1 MDNSTSDQKR
11 RIIFPSGITL
21 EIHAGDITRMD
32 TDVIV
37 NAANKH
43 LAHGGGVAAAIVKR
57 GGKTIQEESRKWVK
71 AHGPISCNQP
81 AFTTAGEMKCKFII
95 HAVGPV
101 WGEGDEDRKLAG
113 AIRNSLLL
121 ANDLQAESISFP
133 AISTGIFG
141 FPADRAADIF
151 MEELSSFCIEKHGQS
166 IQRIILVLFDAGKLN
181 TFTASFDNQFNNIR
195 EL

>member
-1 MDNSTSDQKR
+1 MVNSASEQKR
-11 RIIFPSGITL
+11 RTTLPSGIAL

-57 GGKTIQEESRKWVK
+57 GGQIIQEESRKWVEV
-71 AHGPISCNQP
+71 HGPISCNQP
-81 AFTTAGEMKCKFII
+81 AFTTAGEMKCKFVI
-95 HAVGPV
+95 HSVGPV
-101 WGEGDEDRKLAG
+101 WGEGDEDRKLSQ
-113 AIRNSLLL
+113 AIRSSLLL

-141 FPADRAADIF
+141 FPTDRAADIF
-151 MEELSSFCIEKHGQS
+151 MEEIPSFCSDKRGQS
-166 IQRIILVLFDAGKLN
+166 IQKIILVLFDTKTLS
-181 TFTASFDNQFNNIR
+181 TFIASFDDHFNEIR
-195 EL
+195 EK

>member
-1 MDNSTSDQKR
+1 
-11 RIIFPSGITL
+11 
-21 EIHAGDITRMD
+21 MD

-57 GGKTIQEESRKWVK
+57 GGYIIQEESRKWVE
-71 AHGPISCNQP
+71 AHGPISYDQP
-81 AFTTAGEMKCKFII
+81 AFTTAGEMKCKSVI

-101 WGEGDEDRKLAG
+101 WGEGDEDRKLTG
-113 AIRNSLLL
+113 AIRSSLLL
-121 ANDLQAESISFP
+121 ANDFQAESISFP

-151 MEELSSFCIEKHGQS
+151 MEEISSFCNEKQNQS
-166 IQRIILVLFDAGKLN
+166 IQRIILALFDAGTLS
-181 TFTASFDNQFNNIR
+181 TFITSFDDHFNNIR
-195 EL
+195 

>member
-1 MDNSTSDQKR
+1 
-11 RIIFPSGITL
+11 L

-43 LAHGGGVAAAIVKR
+43 MEHGGGVAAAIVKR
-57 GGKTIQEESRKWVK
+57 GGQIIQEESRKWVEE
-71 AHGPISCNQP
+71 HGPVSYNQP
-81 AFTTAGEMKCKFII
+81 AYTKAGEMKCKFVI

-113 AIRNSLLL
+113 AIRSSLLL
-121 ANDLQAESISFP
+121 ANNLRAESISFP

-141 FPADRAADIF
+141 FPVDRAADIF
-151 MEELSSFCIEKHGQS
+151 MKEISSFCSEKHGQS
-166 IQRIILVLFDAGKLN
+166 IQRIILVLFDSGKLS
-181 TFTASFDNQFNNIR
+181 TFTASFDDQFNHIR
-195 EL
+195 E

>member
-1 MDNSTSDQKR
+1 M
-11 RIIFPSGITL
+11 

-43 LAHGGGVAAAIVKR
+43 LEHGGGVAAAIVKR
-57 GGKTIQEESRKWVK
+57 GGQTIQKESRKWVK
-71 AHGPISCNQP
+71 AHGPINYNQP
-81 AFTTAGEMKCKFII
+81 AFTTAGEMKCKFVI

-121 ANDLQAESISFP
+121 ANDLRAELISFP

-151 MEELSSFCIEKHGQS
+151 MKEISSFYSEKQGQS
-166 IQRIILVLFDAGKLN
+166 IKRIILVLFDARKLS
-181 TFTASFDNQFNNIR
+181 TFTTSFDDQFNHIR
-195 EL
+195 K

>member
-1 MDNSTSDQKR
+1 
-11 RIIFPSGITL
+11 
-21 EIHAGDITRMD
+21 MD

-57 GGKTIQEESRKWVK
+57 GGYIIQEESRKWVE
-71 AHGPISCNQP
+71 AHGPISYDQP
-81 AFTTAGEMKCKFII
+81 AFTTAGEMKCKSVI

-101 WGEGDEDRKLAG
+101 WGEGDEDRKLTG
-113 AIRNSLLL
+113 AIRSSLLL

-151 MEELSSFCIEKHGQS
+151 MEEISSFCNEKQSQS
-166 IQRIILVLFDAGKLN
+166 IQRIILALFDAGTLS
-181 TFTASFDNQFNNIR
+181 TFINSFDDHFNNIR
-195 EL
+195 